1 MKQQW
6 IKLETQ
12 GPAPPSPPCCQ
23 FWNGLPLHS
32 SRSSTTFMA
41 RACALQTRGLE
52 IYDTIATAKS
62 AANLV
67 VRVEALA
74 RTCSASF
81 GQWKPPTHHLQLQE
95 AQSYMFMGF
104 ACSSLNLACCQATPL
119 LLQTLVS
126 CNTFESKAA
135 ILPSVAKPSA
145 HVSPVSINVRQCSS
159 QVHSR
164 TTSI

>member
-1 MKQQW
+1 MDQARNPRACAAFPSNLLQQAVNFGMACHY
-6 IKLETQ
+6 TAH
-12 GPAPPSPPCCQ
+12 GA
-23 FWNGLPLHS
+23 
-32 SRSSTTFMA
+32 RSSTTFMA
-41 RACALQTRGLE
+41 RACALQTPGLE

-67 VRVEALA
+67 VRVEALV

-104 ACSSLNLACCQATPL
+104 ACSSLDPACCQATPL

-145 HVSPVSINVRQCSS
+145 HVSPVSM
-159 QVHSR
+159 
-164 TTSI
+164 

>member
-1 MKQQW
+1 
-6 IKLETQ
+6 
-12 GPAPPSPPCCQ
+12 
-23 FWNGLPLHS
+23 
-32 SRSSTTFMA
+32 MA

>member
-1 MKQQW
+1 MDQARNPRACAAFPSNLLQQDRNFGMACHYTAHAW
-6 IKLETQ
+6 
-12 GPAPPSPPCCQ
+12 
-23 FWNGLPLHS
+23 
-32 SRSSTTFMA
+32 SSTTFMA
-41 RACALQTRGLE
+41 RACALQSCGLE
-52 IYDTIATAKS
+52 IDDTIANAKS

-67 VRVEALA
+67 IQVEALA

-104 ACSSLNLACCQATPL
+104 ACSSLDLACCQATPL

-135 ILPSVAKPSA
+135 ILPSLAKPSA
-145 HVSPVSINVRQCSS
+145 QS
-159 QVHSR
+159 QSM
-164 TTSI
+164 